1 LHEFSQISGRVS
13 VLVRSHPETIR
24 LARGS
29 THRLA
34 ASPRSR
40 CESQALPQ
48 GLALTYSGAVRRSLT
63 IAFAVALALATLAPL
78 FRDARQDSFP
88 FSTYPMFARTID
100 KRWLLFAEGVGKR
113 APVRLGP
120 ELVANDEPMQA
131 MRTLKLAAQQGGPA
145 LESLCARIAERVAA
159 SASLGP
165 VRRVRIV
172 QALFDPIAYF
182 EVLAAPEQRKILQE
196 CRVPRHR

>member
-1 LHEFSQISGRVS
+1 
-13 VLVRSHPETIR
+13 
-24 LARGS
+24 
-29 THRLA
+29 
-34 ASPRSR
+34 
-40 CESQALPQ
+40 
-48 GLALTYSGAVRRSLT
+48 VRRSLT

-100 KRWLLFAEGVGKR
+100 KRWLLFAEGIGKR

>member
-1 LHEFSQISGRVS
+1 
-13 VLVRSHPETIR
+13 VRRYSTI
-24 LARGS
+24 
-29 THRLA
+29 TLA
-34 ASPRSR
+34 A
-40 CESQALPQ
+40 
-48 GLALTYSGAVRRSLT
+48 
-63 IAFAVALALATLAPL
+63 ALALATLAPA

-113 APVRLGP
+113 APLRLGP

-145 LESLCARIAERVAA
+145 LASLCARIAGRVAA
-159 SASLGP
+159 SKSHDS

-172 QALFDPIAYF
+172 RASFDPIAYF
-182 EVLAAPEQRKILQE
+182 EVLAAPEQREMLQE
-196 CRVPRHR
+196 CRVPRRR